1 MRLGQRWGY
10 VADRLFIDEADVLN
24 SARQDFGVY
33 GPGDL
38 KYMDINED
46 GVINNLDMVPIGNPG
61 TPELNYGFGLSFGY
75 KKLDASFF
83 FHGSARSTFWIDAA
97 AMSPFVRSGKLETGL
112 AKFIADDY
120 WSEDSQNPYAGW
132 PRLANYRVDNN
143 IQRSTWFMQDG
154 SYLRL
159 KSVEVGYTLP
169 DRITN
174 YLKLDLCRFYMS
186 GTNWLLLFN
195 KFKLWDV
202 EMGGNGLGY
211 PIQKTVSLG
220 VNNSF

>member
-1 MRLGQRWGY
+1 
-10 VADRLFIDEADVLN
+10 
-24 SARQDFGVY
+24 
-33 GPGDL
+33 
-38 KYMDINED
+38 
-46 GVINNLDMVPIGNPG
+46 
-61 TPELNYGFGLSFGY
+61 
-75 KKLDASFF
+75 
-83 FHGSARSTFWIDAA
+83 
-97 AMSPFVRSGKLETGL
+97 
-112 AKFIADDY
+112 
-120 WSEDSQNPYAGW
+120 
-132 PRLANYRVDNN
+132 
-143 IQRSTWFMQDG
+143 MQDG

-211 PIQKTVSLG
+211 PLQRIFNLG
-220 VNNSF
+220 ININF